1 MRRYLLVFLML
12 LLPLQ
17 SVWSAAATICAHEQT
32 QAGERHFGHH
42 EAHHPTDNTTDDANA
57 SGASN
62 ALAVADTSTGDPGLA
77 GASDADHHHV
87 LNVHPVSH
95 AAPLALP
102 MAQAT
107 RHIPAV
113 SDPYPSAH
121 IASLERPPKTSADL
135 PRQGLRA
142 RA

>member
-42 EAHHPTDNTTDDANA
+42 EAHHATNGATDDANA
-57 SGASN
+57 S
-62 ALAVADTSTGDPGLA
+62 